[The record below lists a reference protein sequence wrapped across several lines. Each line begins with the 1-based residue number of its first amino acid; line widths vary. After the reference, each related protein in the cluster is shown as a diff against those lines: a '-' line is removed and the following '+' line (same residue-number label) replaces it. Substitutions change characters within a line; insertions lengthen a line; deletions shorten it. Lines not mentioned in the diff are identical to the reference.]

1 MRYSDFK
8 IVETNARLQKRL
20 NDWMSQYVT
29 WQEFKNQSTT
39 TSMVGDK
46 NITSPAFD
54 KSMKDQKAQLDRE
67 AEFFRQNGFE
77 NQVNKFLNDMS
88 KPMQRSKPISVP
100 GIAAPKPK
108 TKVREYGP
116 HDRVAKVGNTTVR
129 ANTRTGKQSVNTKVG
144 NLELDAD
151 NTLNKDGSQGRMSA
165 TYKKDKLKLKHDTR
179 KGTSASYKMPD
190 GSTAKVS
197 ESVQLNEGARIDH
210 AEDIIFWEGS
220 KGAIRAL
227 ESLKQMEQGG
237 HTNVTVKWDG
247 SPALVFGRNEAG
259 EFILTD
265 KSGFVKKGGVERA
278 TSADDLANNL
288 LNRSGGANKEDPKRI
303 AFATNMKDIFD
314 EYEKAVPADYRGY
327 FKGDLLYYN
336 TPSLSNG
343 NYVFKPNIVEYA
355 VDANSELGKRIGAS
369 KTGVVIH
376 RQVQPDGAE
385 TPLQDT
391 NIFAGNEVLVVPP
404 ISVEKPAQ
412 VDSQQLNRL
421 AQLVDNNST
430 GIDTLLDKQA
440 LRQLQLSNFSEI
452 LYAYTNSKVDTGLQ
466 NLGKDFEQWLQ
477 GSKLSERKKQ
487 NVMQYI
493 QQNSNAFNALWQT
506 VNAIMKVKD
515 SIIAQFDAHDST
527 VKQSIPGTGEG
538 GEGYVLA
545 HPGGDIKLVPRE
557 FFSKA
562 NRAAQR

>member
-1 MRYSDFK
+1 MKF
-8 IVETNARLQKRL
+8 IEI
-20 NDWMSQYVT
+20 
-29 WQEFKNQSTT
+29 KNEY
-39 TSMVGDK
+39 
-46 NITSPAFD
+46 F
-54 KSMKDQKAQLDRE
+54 L
-67 AEFFRQNGFE
+67 AE
-77 NQVNKFLNDMS
+77 S
-88 KPMQRSKPISVP
+88 
-100 GIAAPKPK
+100 
-108 TKVREYGP
+108 
-116 HDRVAKVGNTTVR
+116 
-129 ANTRTGKQSVNTKVG
+129 
-144 NLELDAD
+144 
-151 NTLNKDGSQGRMSA
+151 GRI
-165 TYKKDKLKLKHDTR
+165 
-179 KGTSASYKMPD
+179 
-190 GSTAKVS
+190 
-197 ESVQLNEGARIDH
+197 QH

-220 KGAIRAL
+220 AGAKRVIQ
-227 ESLKQMEQGG
+227 SLRNMSDQG
-237 HTNVTVKWDG
+237 HKDVTIKWDG
-247 SPALVFGRNEAG
+247 SPAIIFGRDENG
-259 EFILTD
+259 EFMLTD
-265 KSGFVKKGGVERA
+265 KSGFTAKGYDGRSK
-278 TSADDLANNL
+278 SADDLEQMF
-288 LNRSGGANKEDPKRI
+288 LNRSGGKNRENPRQQ
-303 AFATNMKDIFD
+303 AFAANMKDIFD